1 MKQQMNLLEKES
13 LYLVTVKLLDCDA
26 QTDSY
31 SLNKAVTELRDCY
44 WSNGCVDTDIH
55 ATIAD
60 INTTSVKL
68 KRIEKTLSETIAC
81 LDAIVNSIENRVYD
95 ESQS

>member
-1 MKQQMNLLEKES
+1 MKRQMSLLEREA

-31 SLNKAVTELRDCY
+31 NLNKAVTELRDCY
-44 WSNGCVDTDIH
+44 WRNGCADTTIH
-55 ATIAD
+55 DTVAN
-60 INTTSVKL
+60 INTSSVKL
-68 KRIEKTLSETIAC
+68 KRIEETLSETIAC
-81 LDAIVNSIENRVYD
+81 LDAIVNSIENRIYN

>member
-1 MKQQMNLLEKES
+1 MKQQMTLLERES

-31 SLNKAVTELRDCY
+31 SLNKAVTELRECY
-44 WSNGCVDTDIH
+44 WRNGCVDTTIH
-55 ATIAD
+55 DTIATIK
-60 INTTSVKL
+60 TTSVKL